1 MDLRQLNIFKFP
13 KVINKGR
20 GHSINSMHLLLLLVA
35 GVVVSSCARM
45 GRPDGG
51 WYDETP
57 PHVIE
62 ATPTAGSAHAK
73 SNKIII
79 HFNEFVKIDN
89 PTENVVV
96 SPPQLEAP
104 EIKSTGKGI
113 VVDLK
118 DSLKQNTTYTIDFSD
133 AITDNNEGNPLGNY
147 TYSFSTGDE
156 IDTME
161 VSGYVL
167 EAENLEPIQ
176 GILVGLYADLSDSVF
191 QKKPMLR
198 VSRTDSY
205 GHFVI
210 RGIKKG
216 TYKVYALQDADGNY
230 IFNQKS
236 EKLAFLGDLITPS
249 SKPDIRQDTIWTD
262 SLHIQA
268 INRIGYT
275 HFLPDDITLRAFTEV
290 QTNRYLIKNERK
302 EANHFDLIFSYGS
315 KEVPQIKGLNF
326 NDKNALLMESTPS
339 GDTLTYWLRDSALIN
354 QDTLSVQLTYQ
365 ATDSAGILKQKS
377 DTLQLLSKQPY
388 AKRLKEQQKN
398 LEEWQKA
405 MEKAKKKNEPYDSVM
420 PKPKLDMRISVNSTM
435 NPDENVRFSFTT
447 PLAIADTSKIHLYAK
462 HDSLWYIS
470 PFVLERQRDTTVVP
484 FNDAYMHNTRQYVL
498 KGEWRPKVEYSLELD
513 SAAFVDIYGT
523 ASEKLKKGFLVKSD
537 DDFSTIILT
546 IAGKNDPNMIVQLLD
561 NQDKVVKQVKVIN
574 QMAHFF
580 YVEPR
585 DYYVRLLVD
594 RNHNGRWDTGNFD
607 QKIQPEEVY
616 YYPKK
621 ITCRAKWD
629 FSETW
634 NLTGTP
640 LFKQKPAE
648 ITKQKGKKQRQIRS
662 RNAKRAI
669 DMGLEYVPG
678 LMK

>member
-13 KVINKGR
+13 KVINIGR
-20 GHSINSMHLLLLLVA
+20 CHSINSMHLLLLLVA

-62 ATPTAGSAHAK
+62 TTPAEGSAHAK

-176 GILVGLYADLSDSVF
+176 GILVGLYADLSDTVF

-198 VSRTDSY
+198 VSRTDGY
-205 GHFVI
+205 GHFVV

-262 SLHIQA
+262 
-268 INRIGYT
+268 
-275 HFLPDDITLRAFTEV
+275 
-290 QTNRYLIKNERK
+290 
-302 EANHFDLIFSYGS
+302 
-315 KEVPQIKGLNF
+315 
-326 NDKNALLMESTPS
+326 
-339 GDTLTYWLRDSALIN
+339 
-354 QDTLSVQLTYQ
+354 
-365 ATDSAGILKQKS
+365 
-377 DTLQLLSKQPY
+377 
-388 AKRLKEQQKN
+388 
-398 LEEWQKA
+398 
-405 MEKAKKKNEPYDSVM
+405 
-420 PKPKLDMRISVNSTM
+420 
-435 NPDENVRFSFTT
+435 
-447 PLAIADTSKIHLYAK
+447 
-462 HDSLWYIS
+462 
-470 PFVLERQRDTTVVP
+470 
-484 FNDAYMHNTRQYVL
+484 
-498 KGEWRPKVEYSLELD
+498 
-513 SAAFVDIYGT
+513 
-523 ASEKLKKGFLVKSD
+523 
-537 DDFSTIILT
+537 
-546 IAGKNDPNMIVQLLD
+546 
-561 NQDKVVKQVKVIN
+561 
-574 QMAHFF
+574 
-580 YVEPR
+580 
-585 DYYVRLLVD
+585 
-594 RNHNGRWDTGNFD
+594 
-607 QKIQPEEVY
+607 
-616 YYPKK
+616 
-621 ITCRAKWD
+621 
-629 FSETW
+629 
-634 NLTGTP
+634 
-640 LFKQKPAE
+640 
-648 ITKQKGKKQRQIRS
+648 
-662 RNAKRAI
+662 
-669 DMGLEYVPG
+669 
-678 LMK
+678 